1 VVAHQHD
8 AAALA
13 IAVPL
18 IGGRATPT
26 AVESLPPLAT
36 RFTLRVPLVLTPHA
50 SRWLAPTDRITPAQ
64 GCVWLTPGING
75 VKVKLVQRRLGMP
88 ASTWETMDATT
99 SAQVKAFQAAHGLA
113 ADGVVGPVTWR
124 AMGFVEDFCFD
135 RFQMQPELPLGV
147 LPLSMVDNSDS
158 ALQCDIPQFSAGNG
172 WRRLVARFFGHYS
185 F

>member
-1 VVAHQHD
+1 MNTITRMRRHATTVL
-8 AAALA
+8 AALA
-13 IAVPL
+13 AAVPL
-18 IGGRATPT
+18 IGAMAIPTTATP
-26 AVESLPPLAT
+26 LQPLAAP
-36 RFTLRVPLVLTPHA
+36 FTVRLPLVLMPHA

-99 SAQVKAFQAAHGLA
+99 IAKVQAFQAAHGLA

-135 RFQMQPELPLGV
+135 RFQMQPELPLGAT
-147 LPLSMVDNSDS
+147 P
-158 ALQCDIPQFSAGNG
+158 AERIETFITA
-172 WRRLVARFFGHYS
+172 ARSYLGDEYVWGGLGPK
-185 F
+185 